1 MTDGHPAHFTSARA
15 DRGAMVDVSKQ
26 YTSMASSLIND
37 KMQEDYSPDSKFS
50 KHCAMD
56 MKGEEDA
63 ID

>member
-26 YTSMASSLIND
+26 NAKMTSSLINN
-37 KMQEDYSPDSKFS
+37 KMKEDNSPDSKFS
-50 KHCAMD
+50 RHCAMD